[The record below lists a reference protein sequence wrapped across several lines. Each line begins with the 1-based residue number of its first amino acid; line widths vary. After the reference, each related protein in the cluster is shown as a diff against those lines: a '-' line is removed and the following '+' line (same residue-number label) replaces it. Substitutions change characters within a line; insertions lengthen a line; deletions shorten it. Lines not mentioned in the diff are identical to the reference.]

1 MTEQCQASYTLET
14 DVLIIG
20 GGFAGLWAAMAAR
33 RKGADV
39 LIVDKGPRDWGGL
52 GRMCGGDLI
61 AYRPGNDLDA
71 MVDEL
76 VYYFDGLCDQDVVRT
91 ILQASEQRFDDY
103 ERMGHR
109 FARNAEGKLLS
120 IPQRGLD
127 HIRCYLYRPYGL
139 GGEDKA
145 NTLVQQVEALGV
157 HRIGRVQITEILKSS
172 GCAVGAV
179 GFHVQS
185 GLSFVF
191 KSRTV
196 ILAANMGSW
205 KTSYHINSNSGEG
218 CLLAYEAGVTLR
230 NCEFLRIWNV
240 PMLFAWEGQ
249 TGLLPKGA
257 RFLNRYG
264 EDFMKRYSP
273 VLGAKAD
280 PHYNI
285 RGMAM
290 EIRAGRG
297 PIYFDCSRMKRED
310 IDIMRPAGG
319 WMKLND
325 TKLLAEGIDFFRQQI
340 EWMPMIRES
349 FGGAVTKMDGRTNVD
364 GLFVAGRARSVEQ
377 GVYMGGWAMC
387 VTATTGHMTGSAAA
401 DYAMDMEKIEPEDG
415 AVRDALKRM
424 LLPLGEEGIMP
435 KDIMRETQRLMFPA
449 DVTILR
455 TGRGLTRSLEG
466 LQELKDAYLPRMKA
480 PSPHYLMKYYEA
492 ASMVLMTEL
501 YLRSALMRKESRSG
515 HYREDYPSRNDA
527 DWLCWIHVSKDSN
540 GSPQLMKKTVP
551 IWNYPVKP
559 YRYYMDNFDFSD
571 KSPAP
576 QAGAYVSE

>member
-1 MTEQCQASYTLET
+1 MEKKMYSDTFTT
-14 DVLIIG
+14 DILIVG
-20 GGFAGLWAAMAAR
+20 GGFAGLWAALEAR
-33 RKGADV
+33 KQGKDV

-61 AYRPGNDLDA
+61 ALRPGDDIDT

-76 VYYFDGLCDQDVVRT
+76 VYYFDGLCEQDVVRE
-91 ILQASEQRFDDY
+91 ILRQSQDRFDDY
-103 ERMGHR
+103 ERMGHI
-109 FARNAEGKLLS
+109 FARNEKGELRS

-145 NTLVQQVEALGV
+145 NTLVNAVEKLGV
-157 HRIGRVQITEILKSS
+157 RRIGRVEITEILKS
-172 GCAVGAV
+172 GERAVGAV

-185 GLSFVF
+185 GAPFVF
-191 KSRTV
+191 QAKAV

-218 CLLAYEAGVTLR
+218 CALAFNAGVTLR

-240 PMLFAWEGQ
+240 PMQFAWEGQ

-257 RFLNRYG
+257 RFLNKNG

-273 VLGAKAD
+273 KFGAKAD

-285 RGMAM
+285 RGMAI
-290 EIRAGRG
+290 EIREGRG
-297 PIYFDCSRMKRED
+297 PIVFDCSQMKPED
-310 IDIMRPAGG
+310 IEIMRPAGG

-325 TKLLAEGIDFFRQQI
+325 TKLLQEGIDFFRQKI

-349 FGGAVTKMDGRTNVD
+349 FGGAVTDMEGGTNVK

-387 VTATTGHMTGSAAA
+387 VTATTGYITGGAAA
-401 DYAMDMEKIEPEDG
+401 RFVDG
-415 AVRDALKRM
+415 CESPVLDSSEVRRALSDALA
-424 LLPLGEEGIMP
+424 PLGCDGLMP
-435 KDIMRETQRLMFPA
+435 KDIMRETQRLMFPV

-455 TGRGLTRSLEG
+455 TGKGISRSLDG
-466 LQELKDAYLPRMKA
+466 LQSLQEDLLPKMKA
-480 PSPHYLMKYYEA
+480 PNAHYLMKYNEA
-492 ASMVLMTEL
+492 RAMVMMTEF
-501 YLRSALMRKESRSG
+501 YLRAALMRKESRSG
-515 HYREDYPSRNDA
+515 HYREDFPQRDDKN
-527 DWLCWIHVSKDSN
+527 WLCWIHVDRNENGEAVLSK
-540 GSPQLMKKTVP
+540 KRVP
-551 IWNYPVKP
+551 LERYPIQP
-559 YRYYMDNFDFSD
+559 YRYYMDNFTFPVGQS
-571 KSPAP
+571 
-576 QAGAYVSE
+576 